1 MKKKSIILPF
11 LLLAALLGGCAGG
24 NAQGKDG
31 TEQIKETEQTGAG
44 QQDVPLALPEDL
56 VGQTGFEAH
65 DMEGN
70 AVSSEIFAQSKITMV
85 NVWATYCNPCL
96 NEMPALGELAQ
107 AYDAGDFQII
117 GIISDVPENAQQE
130 AVDMAEALIEQ
141 TGAAYTHLLINE
153 SLYNALL
160 TDVMAVPTT
169 FFFDENGV
177 LLDTVVGAMEKSA
190 WEEKIDGLLAE
201 K

>member
-1 MKKKSIILPF
+1 M
-11 LLLAALLGGCAGG
+11 LLLPLLLSAILLGGCAGG
-24 NAQGKDG
+24 NVQGESG
-31 TEQIKETEQTGAG
+31 TEQVEETG
-44 QQDVPLALPEDL
+44 QLGGGQDVPIALPEGL
-56 VGQTGFEAH
+56 EGQAGFEAH

-70 AVSSEIFAQSKITMV
+70 AVTSEIFAQSKLTMI

-107 AYDAGDFQII
+107 EYDVGDFQII

-130 AVDMAEALIEQ
+130 VMDMAEELIEQ
-141 TGAAYTHLLINE
+141 TGAAYTHLPINE

-160 TDVMAVPTT
+160 TDVAAVPTT

-190 WEEKIDGLLAE
+190 WEEKIDGILAE

>member
-1 MKKKSIILPF
+1 MKYKTLAFF
-11 LLLAALLGGCAGG
+11 LTAVLLSGCAQGGAQEQADTGTQQNAVQQETSVPVAEELGGT
-24 NAQGKDG
+24 QS
-31 TEQIKETEQTGAG
+31 
-44 QQDVPLALPEDL
+44 
-56 VGQTGFEAH
+56 FEAQ
-65 DMEGN
+65 DMDGN
-70 AVSSEIFAQSKITMV
+70 TVSSDIFGESKITMV

-96 NEMPALGELAQ
+96 SEMPELGELAQ
-107 AYDAGDFQII
+107 EYDAGEFRLI

>member
-1 MKKKSIILPF
+1 MTIIIFHVFTSDISILARLNDLILY
-11 LLLAALLGGCAGG
+11 LLQIFYYPK
-24 NAQGKDG
+24 NEQGKDG
-31 TEQIKETEQTGAG
+31 TEQIKETEQTDAG

-117 GIISDVPENAQQE
+117 GIISSVFSLFVSA
-130 AVDMAEALIEQ
+130 
-141 TGAAYTHLLINE
+141 GA
-153 SLYNALL
+153 
-160 TDVMAVPTT
+160 
-169 FFFDENGV
+169 
-177 LLDTVVGAMEKSA
+177 SA
-190 WEEKIDGLLAE
+190 K
-201 K
+201 